1 MEEGLCRPW
10 HSSPG
15 GPILLLL
22 KLSVSLELIKILRG
36 SWNHKMSFVGK
47 ALELFVL
54 WCVMWCGRNTINE
67 GFTISTNTIM
77 H

>member
-36 SWNHKMSFVGK
+36 SSNHKMSFVGK
-47 ALELFVL
+47 ALEFWSCSYSGV
-54 WCVMWCGRNTINE
+54 WCGVGAIQ
-67 GFTISTNTIM
+67 
-77 H
+77 

>member
-1 MEEGLCRPW
+1 MAMEEGLCRPW

-22 KLSVSLELIKILRG
+22 KLSVSLELIKILCG
-36 SWNHKMSFVGK
+36 SSNHKMSFVWK

-54 WCVMWCGRNTINE
+54 WCVVWVQYNK
-67 GFTISTNTIM
+67 
-77 H
+77 

>member
-22 KLSVSLELIKILRG
+22 KLSVSLELIKILCG
-36 SWNHKMSFVGK
+36 SSNYKMSFVWESFG
-47 ALELFVL
+47 AVRTLV
-54 WCVMWCGRNTINE
+54 CGVVWVQYNK
-67 GFTISTNTIM
+67 
-77 H
+77 